1 MVVVVVVV
9 VVVAV
14 VMVVV
19 VVVIEGDYLMLGC
32 DPALAVGLLIGE
44 LCGGLGCDVHCHN

>member
-1 MVVVVVVV
+1 MV

-19 VVVIEGDYLMLGC
+19 GVEASGAA
-32 DPALAVGLLIGE
+32 ALVTRIQGVSKWSVKLIFQ
-44 LCGGLGCDVHCHN
+44 